1 MEVRCYPM
9 HGMAALRLITKVVTK
24 ERIIIKIDR
33 ISKSVT
39 IITPFLEKGEAV
51 LLSMMN
57 GKR

>member
-1 MEVRCYPM
+1 ML
-9 HGMAALRLITKVVTK
+9 GMAALRLITKVVTK

-39 IITPFLEKGEAV
+39 IITPFLEKGETV